1 MITPPGPRV
10 HAEVDLYWLPL
21 GAGSGGR
28 CVRGSGRLYE
38 SLAAMRRHR
47 PRQPLYHSALIVHLG
62 QEAYAIE
69 MAPVWAVRDP
79 ARGVVAEGPVG
90 ARMLGR
96 SRLFRYEVR
105 CWRNGTIPDMDEA
118 VDSPQRLSTDPAMSE
133 RVVDLVPFCPEVT
146 WGRDEMGTGEMWNSN
161 SLTAWLLARS
171 GHDTD
176 SLRPPAGGRAPGW
189 TAGLVVAGRDRLSG
203 GPGRR

>member
-1 MITPPGPRV
+1 M
-10 HAEVDLYWLPL
+10 
-21 GAGSGGR
+21 
-28 CVRGSGRLYE
+28 RG
-38 SLAAMRRHR
+38 HR
-47 PRQPLYHSALIVHLG
+47 PRQPLYHSALIVRHG
-62 QEAYAIE
+62 EDAYAIE

-79 ARGVVAEGPVG
+79 ARGVVSEGPVG
-90 ARMLGR
+90 SRTLGR

-118 VDSPQRLSTDPAMSE
+118 VGSPRRLSTDPAVSE
-133 RVVDLVPFCPEVT
+133 NVVDLVPSCPDLT
-146 WGRDEMGTGEMWNSN
+146 WGRDEMCTGEMWNSN

-176 SLRPPAGGRAPGW
+176 ALGPPADGRAPGW

-203 GPGRR
+203 R